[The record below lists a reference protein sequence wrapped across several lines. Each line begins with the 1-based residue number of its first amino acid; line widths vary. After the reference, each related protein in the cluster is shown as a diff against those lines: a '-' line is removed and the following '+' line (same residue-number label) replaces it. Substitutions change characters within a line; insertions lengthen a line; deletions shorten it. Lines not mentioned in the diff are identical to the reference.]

1 MERKKSNA
9 KRFLSILL
17 TCLMIF
23 TLPSSALASD
33 LDFTAEAA
41 PAEVQENAESA
52 EVTDAEVEEPQ
63 AEEPTEDEYVEEE
76 PAEGSAEQKA
86 VEEEDSQELDMA
98 EDSGAGAEEIAE
110 ENSEETQDL
119 DLADDFSA
127 GEQDAFN
134 AGEET
139 TGTAAAPADVYVTIS
154 NKGVLAK
161 TKDNQP
167 MAHQKVTVKDLN
179 SDGVLTYDEALV
191 AAHEAYAQAD
201 GYVTE
206 NGQWGLTVKK
216 LWGID
221 TTNTLYYLNGAALQ
235 SNVGDTKV
243 STVKANDYLVASINQ
258 DDVNYSDKYASFD
271 AVEKTVKAGEEFTL
285 TLNGAMTAG
294 TKALSGIQIGT
305 WKDGAFAAL
314 EGKTTGEDG
323 TVKLSFSEPG
333 TYYVTANG
341 SVLDQIPDYSQQPD
355 ENWNYPTKENNCP
368 LMAPVCVVTV
378 KDTIAY
384 GTCGKDLTWTL
395 DKDGILTIEGT
406 GEMTSCP

>member
-9 KRFLSILL
+9 KRFLSVLL

-33 LDFTAEAA
+33 LDFTAEAT
-41 PAEVQENAESA
+41 PAEVQETAEAA
-52 EVTDAEVEEPQ
+52 EVTDATDAEAEEEPQ
-63 AEEPTEDEYVEEE
+63 SDETT
-76 PAEGSAEQKA
+76 
-86 VEEEDSQELDMA
+86 EEDSSQELDIA
-98 EDSGAGAEEIAE
+98 DDSNADTAEEITKE
-110 ENSEETQDL
+110 DSTEQQELT
-119 DLADDFSA
+119 DDFSA
-127 GEQDAFN
+127 GEQDAFS

-167 MAHQKVTVKDLN
+167 MAHKKVTVKDLN

-201 GYVTE
+201 DYVTE

-235 SNVGDTKV
+235 SNVGDTTV
-243 STVKANDYLVASINQ
+243 STVKTNDYLVASVNQ

-271 AVEKTVKAGEEFTL
+271 VVEKTVKAGEEFTL
-285 TLNGAMTAG
+285 TLNGALTA
-294 TKALSGIQIGT
+294 
-305 WKDGAFAAL
+305 
-314 EGKTTGEDG
+314 
-323 TVKLSFSEPG
+323 
-333 TYYVTANG
+333 
-341 SVLDQIPDYSQQPD
+341 
-355 ENWNYPTKENNCP
+355 
-368 LMAPVCVVTV
+368 
-378 KDTIAY
+378 
-384 GTCGKDLTWTL
+384 
-395 DKDGILTIEGT
+395 
-406 GEMTSCP
+406 